1 MVRVAISVEGTT
13 EERFVELVLA
23 PFFETKNIYL
33 QPISMHGNMSVDRV
47 KSEVEKLIY
56 NFDYVTTL
64 YDFYGFKK
72 LNESETKLSLEQR
85 ICNAVKEEV
94 RDKLIPYIQ
103 MYEYEG
109 LLFSSPEIIASVL
122 QDPALLVWANNI
134 LNEFNNDP
142 EQINN
147 SKETAPSKRL
157 EGSTEYRK
165 TTHGPNIAKQI
176 GLDKL
181 REMCA
186 GFNEWLLKLEGLAT

>member
-23 PFFETKNIYL
+23 AYFQTKNIYL
-33 QPISMHGNMSVDRV
+33 QPVSMGGNVSVDRI

-72 LNESETKLSLEQR
+72 LNEGETKTSLEQR
-85 ICNAVKEEV
+85 IHNAVKEDV
-94 RDKLIPYIQ
+94 REKLIPYIQ
-103 MYEYEG
+103 MHEYEG
-109 LLFSSPEIIASVL
+109 LLFSSPDIMASVL
-122 QDPALLVWANNI
+122 QNPALSVWANNI
-134 LNEFNNDP
+134 LSEFHNDP

-157 EGSTEYRK
+157 EGHTAYRK

-186 GFNEWLLKLEGLAT
+186 GFNGWLLQLEGLAT

>member
-13 EERFVELVLA
+13 EERFV
-23 PFFETKNIYL
+23 
-33 QPISMHGNMSVDRV
+33 SMHGNMSVDRV